1 MGARAGCGMRGT
13 QGWGCSQASTAW
25 GKVSSSSRSSQ
36 AGMSP
41 SPPPAPHLWGT
52 SRVTEQQRDLSHPSR
67 PSQRQGAGGEAVNS
81 ALPLIKHLAV
91 TEASQHAS
99 FSDTFT
105 VWGNGV
111 SGL

>member
-1 MGARAGCGMRGT
+1 MGHRAAERPVSPLAPFPETRGRGEAARG
-13 QGWGCSQASTAW
+13 
-25 GKVSSSSRSSQ
+25 
-36 AGMSP
+36 
-41 SPPPAPHLWGT
+41 
-52 SRVTEQQRDLSHPSR
+52 
-67 PSQRQGAGGEAVNS
+67 AVNS

-99 FSDTFT
+99 FPDTFT

>member
-1 MGARAGCGMRGT
+1 MGMLSGEHCTGKGLLIFPQQPGWDVPVPSTSSTSLGDITGHRAAERPVSPFAPFPETRG
-13 QGWGCSQASTAW
+13 G
-25 GKVSSSSRSSQ
+25 
-36 AGMSP
+36 
-41 SPPPAPHLWGT
+41 
-52 SRVTEQQRDLSHPSR
+52 
-67 PSQRQGAGGEAVNS
+67 GGEAVNS

>member
-1 MGARAGCGMRGT
+1 MGHRAAERPVSPFTPFPETRGR
-13 QGWGCSQASTAW
+13 G
-25 GKVSSSSRSSQ
+25 
-36 AGMSP
+36 
-41 SPPPAPHLWGT
+41 
-52 SRVTEQQRDLSHPSR
+52 
-67 PSQRQGAGGEAVNS
+67 GGEGGEAERGAVNS